1 MVEIVVLAMPSQ
13 HANADALRE
22 LRRIGYENGIV
33 AAVALYREDV
43 EELEGLGI
51 DVVVHLYAG
60 AGEALADRAKTK
72 QIGQSARKTIY
83 LSWDDIASS
92 TVERYQALIER
103 NTKSPKLL

>member
-60 AGEALADRAKTK
+60 AGEALADRA
-72 QIGQSARKTIY
+72 
-83 LSWDDIASS
+83 
-92 TVERYQALIER
+92 VEAQQEHGV
-103 NTKSPKLL
+103 